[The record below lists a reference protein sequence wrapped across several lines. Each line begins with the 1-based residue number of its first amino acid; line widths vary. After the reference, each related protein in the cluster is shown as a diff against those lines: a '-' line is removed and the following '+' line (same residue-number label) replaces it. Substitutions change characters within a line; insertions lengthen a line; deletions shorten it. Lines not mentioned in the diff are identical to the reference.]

1 MLAPFENRTNNFKDR
16 KKRDPSGNIPEIKFR
31 AARDERHSS
40 CRYAQ
45 AGQCAACAFLHLAM
59 IAVA

>member
-1 MLAPFENRTNNFKDR
+1 MLAPFENTKNNFKDK
-16 KKRDPSGNIPEIKFR
+16 KKRNPSGDIPEFKFR

-45 AGQCAACAFLHLAM
+45 AGHVHRLRLFY
-59 IAVA
+59 IRR